1 MNTTSSIVPST
12 GRPGKHA
19 VHKQEQIIRSFRQLS
34 PESISLD
41 APLVTLF
48 SGGLDSSYL
57 LLRLRNSGYTNV
69 HALSVDLDEDETREQ
84 KQRIADELG
93 VRLHIVDGRQ
103 AFAEEF
109 VRAAIK
115 AQAVYLDTHPVS
127 STLSR
132 PLIARCAVELARE
145 LGAVA
150 VLHTANRSQ
159 NTLRRLNGALALL
172 GFDGYYGSP
181 YDLEPIDRDQ
191 KIQELKEVGLDQ
203 MSERIVS
210 GDSNLWCREFESG
223 ILDDPEDH
231 AVPEH
236 MYRWS
241 RTESG
246 LPPATL
252 EVRFH
257 EGTPVAIDGAHKPL
271 LELINDLNARV
282 GAFGI
287 GRYSGLEHLDNGEK
301 VLEIREM
308 PAAWLLLRTYRHLET
323 ASLGAETIREKMH
336 LEQLWVRESL
346 EGRWYGEL
354 HSALQAF
361 IDICAQQVSGTVRW
375 RLTAGGAETRSIVAD
390 DPRYLRDREMWEK
403 ESIRAE
409 NAPYLAT

>member
-1 MNTTSSIVPST
+1 M
-12 GRPGKHA
+12 
-19 VHKQEQIIRSFRQLS
+19 HKQEQFIRSFRQLS
-34 PESISLD
+34 PDVLDPD
-41 APLVTLF
+41 APIVTLF

-57 LLRLRNSGYTNV
+57 LLRLRDAGFSNV
-69 HALSVDLDEDETREQ
+69 HALSVDLDEDETAEQ

-103 AFAEEF
+103 VFAEEF

-115 AQAVYLDTHPVS
+115 AQAIYLDTHPVS

-132 PLIARCAVELARE
+132 PLIARFAVELARDIN
-145 LGAVA
+145 AKA
-150 VLHTANRSQ
+150 ILHTANRSQ

-172 GFDGYYGSP
+172 GFSGHYGSP
-181 YDLEPIDRDQ
+181 YDLEPVDREE
-191 KIQELKEVGLDQ
+191 KIQELKTVGLDQ

-241 RTESG
+241 RTGAE
-246 LPPATL
+246 LPQEAV

-257 EGTPVAIDGAHKPL
+257 EGVPVAVNGVRKPL
-271 LELINDLNARV
+271 LELISDLNARV

-323 ASLGAETIREKMH
+323 ASLEAETIREKMH

-354 HSALQAF
+354 HGALQAF
-361 IDICAQQVSGTVRW
+361 IDICAQRVSGTVRW
-375 RLTAGGAETRSIVAD
+375 KLTVGGAETRSIVAD
-390 DPRYLRDREMWEK
+390 QARYLRDRETWEK
-403 ESIRAE
+403 NSIRAE
-409 NAPYLAT
+409 KAPYLAA